1 MEYRP
6 LGRTG
11 WQISEIGFGSWG
23 IGGTEWGNTDDK
35 TSLAALNRAI
45 DLGVNFIDTADV
57 YGDGHSEQLI
67 AQVRKSRRQHLII
80 ATKAGRRL
88 NPHNAAGYNNRQNM
102 TSFVER
108 SLRNL
113 DTDALDLLQLHCP
126 PSEVY
131 DMPEVFGILDD
142 LVQQGKLRF
151 YGVSVERVDEALKAI
166 TYPNVQS
173 VQIIFNMFR
182 LKPAEQFFAAAR
194 ERQVGILARVPLASG
209 LLTGKLRPETQFS
222 PNDHRN
228 FNRHGEAFDQGET
241 FSGVDYQTGLQAVEE
256 LRSLVPQGTTMAQ
269 FALRWI
275 LMFPEV
281 TTTIPGAKNPQQAED
296 NVRAAS
302 LPPLSNATMTRV
314 REIYDK
320 YIREQVQQRW

>member
-11 WQISEIGFGSWG
+11 WHISEIGFGSWG
-23 IGGTEWGNTDDK
+23 IGGNEWGSTDDS

-67 AQVRKSRRQHLII
+67 AQVRKSRSEQLIV

-88 NPHNAAGYNNRQNM
+88 NPHVAAGYNRANL

-108 SLRNL
+108 SLQNL
-113 DTDALDLLQLHCP
+113 QTEALDLLQLHCP

-131 DMPEVFGILDD
+131 DMPEVFGVLDE
-142 LVQQGKLRF
+142 LVQQGKVRF

-182 LKPAEQFFAAAR
+182 LKPAEQFFSAAR
-194 ERQVGILARVPLASG
+194 EHKVGILARVPLASG
-209 LLTGKLRPETQFS
+209 LLTGKLRADTQFS
-222 PNDHRN
+222 AKDHRS
-228 FNRHGEAFDQGET
+228 FNRHGESFDQGET
-241 FSGVDYQTGLQAVEE
+241 FSGVDYETGLQAVET
-256 LRSLVPQGTTMAQ
+256 LRPLVPSGATMAQ

-281 TTTIPGAKNPQQAED
+281 TATIPGAKNPQQAED
-296 NVRAAS
+296 NAKAAT
-302 LPPLSNATMTRV
+302 LPPLSQETMRRV
-314 REIYDK
+314 QEVYDSN
-320 YIREQVQQRW
+320 IRSQVQSRW

>member
-1 MEYRP
+1 MEYRA

-11 WQISEIGFGSWG
+11 WNISAIGFGAWG
-23 IGGTEWGNTDDK
+23 IGGDAWGTTDDK
-35 TSLAALNRAI
+35 ASLEALHRAI

-67 AQVRKSRRQHLII
+67 AQVRKARSEQLIV

-88 NPHNAAGYNNRQNM
+88 NPHVAGGYNRQNL
-102 TSFVER
+102 TGFVER

-113 DTDALDLLQLHCP
+113 ETEALDLLQLHCP

-131 DMPEVFGILDD
+131 DMPEVFAALDE
-142 LVQQGKLRF
+142 LVQQGKIRF

-166 TYPNVQS
+166 TYPHVQS

-209 LLTGKLRPETQFS
+209 LLTGKLRPETQFD
-222 PNDHRN
+222 PNDHRS
-228 FNRHGEAFDQGET
+228 FNHHGEAFDQGET
-241 FSGVDYQTGLQAVEE
+241 FSGVDYETGLRAVEE
-256 LRSLVPQGTTMAQ
+256 LRPLVPQGASMAQ
-269 FALRWI
+269 LALRWI

-281 TTTIPGAKNPQQAED
+281 TSAIPGAKNAEQAEG
-296 NVRAAS
+296 NVQAAA
-302 LPPLSNATMTRV
+302 LPPLSDETMRRV
-314 REIYDK
+314 REVYDT
-320 YIREQVQQRW
+320 YIRPQVHQRW